1 MNSNQTNKRYQR
13 SQVNRR
19 ASESCLEEIERAF
32 RLDPEQIMLRK
43 FPHHKIGF
51 FQHFYFYVCFLNLSL
66 KDFKFSNKKFSRLAR
81 SQRIQRHC
89 PLVRRASQVR

>member
-51 FQHFYFYVCFLNLSL
+51 FQNFYVCVCFLKSL
-66 KDFKFSNKKFSRLAR
+66 KDFKFSNKKSSRLAR